1 MAPFKRYRGDS
12 SEEESDGG
20 SGSDSSDSGQSANS
34 GSVQEEVAPTPGRTY
49 EESDSEEA
57 QASSKSASNSP
68 VSHKSDSPAPSR
80 RSHSRSRSHE
90 KSESPVS
97 ARSRSSSYEKSASP
111 KSNKSKQSSPKSVY
125 SRSPASSVRSARSQ
139 SPKDSVRSQK
149 TVSPSNSHASRSR
162 EISNSPRS
170 SKGSGSARHSPQSAS
185 ARSRSRSQSRSRS
198 GSSNRSERSN
208 RSNTSKGSANRY
220 DSAKSAGSNSP
231 GSQASRSRSPSP
243 VVNGVKVPSDAGS
256 DEEASDSRKRI
267 RSVSDES
274 QASNKEDNEGSN
286 DEDEIEERR
295 KKPAKINDSGSGSS
309 GDEKSK
315 DPATAEALFGDADD
329 ITSEEEEEEVKTKK
343 SEGSDVEEV
352 EETVARKSDEEEE
365 RKSDGEKEREETE
378 KEEVIPETRIDVEIP
393 RIVCD
398 IGRDLHFVKLPNFL
412 SVDTRPFSAETYED
426 EIDEEETLDEE
437 GRARL
442 KLKVENTI
450 RWREAF
456 DKDGIPTKE
465 SNARMVRW
473 SDGSMSLHLGSEI
486 FDVYK
491 QLLQGDHNHLFIR
504 QGTGLQG
511 QAVFRTKLT
520 FRPHSTES
528 FTHRKMT
535 LSLAD
540 RSQKSTGIKVLSQV
554 GHDPDQHRGEMIKK
568 EEERLRATL
577 RRENKAKRT
586 RERGAGRP
594 LNTPYL
600 EPDREDG
607 SDDEGAI
614 SLNAIKNKYQAKN
627 DRKQNIYS
635 SDDEGS
641 DLEARRPRRS
651 DKVRALQDSDEDD
664 EGRSGRNSEASDES

>member
-1 MAPFKRYRGDS
+1 MAPFKRCRGDS
-12 SEEESDGG
+12 SEGESDGA
-20 SGSDSSDSGQSANS
+20 SGSDSSDSGQSGNS
-34 GSVQEEVAPTPGRTY
+34 GSVQEVVPTPGRIY
-49 EESDSEEA
+49 EESDSEGV

-68 VSHKSDSPAPSR
+68 ASHKSDSPAPSR
-80 RSHSRSRSHE
+80 RSHSRSQSHE

-97 ARSRSSSYEKSASP
+97 ARSRSSSYEKSTSP

-139 SPKDSVRSQK
+139 SPKGSVRSQK
-149 TVSPSNSHASRSR
+149 SVSPTNSHASRSL
-162 EISNSPRS
+162 EGSHSPRS
-170 SKGSGSARHSPQSAS
+170 SKGSGSVRQSPQSAS
-185 ARSRSRSQSRSRS
+185 ARSRSRSRSRS
-198 GSSNRSERSN
+198 ASSNRSERSN
-208 RSNTSKGSANRY
+208 RSNRSNRSANRY
-220 DSAKSAGSNSP
+220 ESAKSAGSNSP

-243 VVNGVKVPSDAGS
+243 VVNGVKAQSDAGS
-256 DEEASDSRKRI
+256 DEDVSDSRKRL

-286 DEDEIEERR
+286 DEDEIEGRR
-295 KKPAKINDSGSGSS
+295 KKPAKIDDSGSSSS

-329 ITSEEEEEEVKTKK
+329 ITSEEEEARSKK

-352 EETVARKSDEEEE
+352 EETVGRKSDEEEDK
-365 RKSDGEKEREETE
+365 KSEGEKEKDEAE

-412 SVDTRPFSAETYED
+412 SVDTRPFTAETYED

-456 DKDGIPTKE
+456 DKDGNPTKE

-664 EGRSGRNSEASDES
+664 EGRSERNSEASDES

>member
-1 MAPFKRYRGDS
+1 
-12 SEEESDGG
+12 G

-365 RKSDGEKEREETE
+365 RKSDGEKVIIFHIFNALPEETE

-412 SVDTRPFSAETYED
+412 SVDTRPFISD
-426 EIDEEETLDEE
+426 EYHDIAKIFDSEKLL
-437 GRARL
+437 AIQKL

-614 SLNAIKNKYQAKN
+614 SLNAIKNKYQAKILSFVSD

-664 EGRSGRNSEASDES
+664 EGRSGRN